1 MNENFINEINK
12 KRKKIWI
19 CLLCSFIFLVSAM
32 CFLQYSKNYP
42 LLNYIVWGL
51 ILLPLIYACIS
62 YSCITKDISDT
73 LVYTIAEQ
81 IANFKRI
88 PMSNQENREYD
99 SYLPSEIDGSKL
111 PVPPEKVL
119 FSTILPKFDI
129 YNIELRTMFNCL
141 NNLRKKVNL
150 CELTVF
156 KDFHFGN
163 PEREFSALLLTIKTD
178 KNLNSITYFQTH
190 FAYESKEFNIKLSEI
205 DSIDDIDIYT
215 DNPHIAKK
223 LATPELIKT
232 LNKFKKQ
239 FKVEYAKAVF
249 YNEYIVFVLRSFD
262 EIEHNYFPVNIS
274 LLTSFDISKAGKA
287 VKNFQTLYDLAN
299 QAPEFTKNI

>member
-19 CLLCSFIFLVSAM
+19 CLLCSFIFLIFAM
-32 CFLQYSKNYP
+32 CFLQYSKNYS
-42 LLNYIVWGL
+42 LLNYIIWGL

-62 YSCITKDISDT
+62 YSSITKDISNT
-73 LVYTIAEQ
+73 LIYIIAEQ
-81 IANFKRI
+81 IAKFKKI
-88 PMSNQENREYD
+88 PLSNLENREYD
-99 SYLPSEIDGSKL
+99 SYLPSEIDWSQL
-111 PVPPEKVL
+111 PTPPEKVL

-129 YNIELRTMFNCL
+129 YNIELRNMFNCI
-141 NNLRKKVNL
+141 NNLQQKVNL

-190 FAYESKEFNIKLSEI
+190 FAWKEDSNIKLSKINLDGNI
-205 DSIDDIDIYT
+205 DVYSNNEDV
-215 DNPHIAKK
+215 AKK
-223 LATPELIKT
+223 LLTPQLKET
-232 LNKFKKQ
+232 LNKLKKQ